1 MCRCVLEAAQTA
13 SVHGVQLYREA
24 QLVVI
29 RTMYCTGVLL
39 QGTTTTNVGGREE
52 CANYMQ
58 LITFSLCGQKQRN

>member
-13 SVHGVQLYREA
+13 RVYDGVQLYREA

-39 QGTTTTNVGGREE
+39 QGTTTTTNVGEE
-52 CANYMQ
+52 KSVPIICN
-58 LITFSLCGQKQRN
+58 